1 MQATTESMVNNW
13 PKKVRIIRESNLRN
27 WPMCVQIAAAAAAAR
42 SLAVIKCHS

>member
-1 MQATTESMVNNW
+1 MQATTESRVNNW

-27 WPMCVQIAAAAAAAR
+27 WPMCVQIAAAAAR